1 MKKRTS
7 FVFYIEWARAIAHLD
22 ETTRCS
28 VYDAIV
34 EYEETGE
41 VRPLSE
47 SAATAF
53 AFIRLRLDENNEK
66 FEQTS
71 QRRAEAGKRGLAK
84 RWNNTNSND
93 SNCNNVIA
101 KNSNDSNCY
110 NCYNEIANVAENEN
124 ENDNENVIKKE
135 SNKERKRGQ
144 AAFAPPSIDEVQQY
158 VKSKGYDI
166 DAEAFIAYYESNGW
180 RVGRNPM
187 KNWRSAVIT
196 WSRREHLVNKPAPP
210 RKSIPEPDEW

>member
-1 MKKRTS
+1 MKDTLIIYRDWWEAIKSLPQAQQLATFHAICAYAFEGTAPDDPMIAAVTMLMRSTIDRNESKWNEIREKRREAGRRGAQIKHHLNEVPIVANASTS
-7 FVFYIEWARAIAHLD
+7 YQKP
-22 ETTRCS
+22 
-28 VYDAIV
+28 AIV
-34 EYEETGE
+34 
-41 VRPLSE
+41 
-47 SAATAF
+47 A
-53 AFIRLRLDENNEK
+53 N
-66 FEQTS
+66 
-71 QRRAEAGKRGLAK
+71 LA
-84 RWNNTNSND
+84 
-93 SNCNNVIA
+93 V
-101 KNSNDSNCY
+101 
-110 NCYNEIANVAENEN
+110 
-124 ENDNENVIKKE
+124 NDNVNVNVNVNDNVNV
-135 SNKERKRGQ
+135 NKNNKSIRGQ